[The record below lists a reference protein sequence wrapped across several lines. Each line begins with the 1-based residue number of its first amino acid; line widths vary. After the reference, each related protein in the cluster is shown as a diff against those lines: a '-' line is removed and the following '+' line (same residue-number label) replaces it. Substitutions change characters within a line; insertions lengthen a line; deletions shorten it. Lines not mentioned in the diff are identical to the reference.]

1 MKLKHVLLRSA
12 MVLAVAPGMYAIGS
26 KAQSNPKTLTGVI
39 SDSMCGATHMI
50 KDKSPAE
57 CTRMCVKDGQSYSL
71 LVGKNVYTLTGHQPE
86 LDQLAGQTVT
96 VTGKLNGNAFTVESV
111 TPVKK

>member
-1 MKLKHVLLRSA
+1 MKAKSVLLRSA
-12 MVLAVAPGMYAIGS
+12 MVLAFAAGMYATAS

-57 CTRMCVKDGQSYSL
+57 CTRICVKDGQSYSL
-71 LVGKNVYTLTGHQPE
+71 LVGKAAYTLTGHQAE
-86 LDQLAGQTVT
+86 LDRLAGQTVI
-96 VTGKLNGNAFTVESV
+96 VTGKLNGNTLTVESV
-111 TPVKK
+111 TPAKK